1 MAARVGPL
9 AAAELTP
16 DQKRIHDAIAG
27 TRGGSVGGP
36 FAIWLR
42 IPEIAERANHF
53 SDRIRS
59 NSKIE
64 RRLFELMVI
73 AVARVWSAQ
82 YEWLAHAQQGEEAGL
97 SAAVV
102 DAIRLRRT
110 PAFEREDERVVFDT
124 ITELSQTRTLSQA
137 SYDRALAAFG
147 QGLLIELITGAG
159 FYTMIAMMLN
169 AFDVPARGGERPLD

>member
-1 MAARVGPL
+1 MSPEQRRIAQVIGGARDGV
-9 AAAELTP
+9 
-16 DQKRIHDAIAG
+16 
-27 TRGGSVGGP
+27 VGGP

-59 NSKIE
+59 KSKVE

-73 AVARVWSAQ
+73 AVARAWSAQ
-82 YEWLAHAQQGEEAGL
+82 YEWLAHARQGEEAGL
-97 SAAVV
+97 SPAVV
-102 DAIRLRRT
+102 DAIRQRRT

-124 ITELSQTRTLSQA
+124 ITELSVTRTLSQA
-137 SYDRALAAFG
+137 AYDRALAAFG
-147 QGLLIELITGAG
+147 QDLLIELITGAG

-169 AFDVPARGGERPLD
+169 AFDVPAAGGARPLE